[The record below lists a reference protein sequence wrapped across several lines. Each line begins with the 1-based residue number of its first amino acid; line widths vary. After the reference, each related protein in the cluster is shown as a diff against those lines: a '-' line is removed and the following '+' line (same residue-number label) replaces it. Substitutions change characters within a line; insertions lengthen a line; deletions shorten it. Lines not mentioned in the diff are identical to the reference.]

1 MQKQLLI
8 KNFLRH
14 VRFCGLLW
22 IYSFLPVRAA
32 TNAQDSASAQ
42 VIYPDSLRVTVDA
55 GEFRWRKF
63 RYEAEV
69 RVAPIYLNGDDS
81 QAPAVLYIW
90 VNLETPGASL
100 WLDENARG
108 DYLTLR
114 KGQPQAKAKIRW
126 FTSGRV
132 KLTAQAG
139 RSRTTVE
146 THVVFPVLLLLAA
159 LCGGALGGW
168 LRRARDPSSVVNLHV
183 RLLPEKWSR
192 RLTPIREVL
201 VSMIAGILLYLL
213 NEVSPIYLGFRATFG
228 EEWLALVSPLLI
240 GFLGGWG
247 GINLL
252 VGLLEQL
259 FGKGREAAKA
269 KAAEPAPPATE
280 KK

>member
-1 MQKQLLI
+1 MPKQLLT
-8 KNFLRH
+8 KNFLRR
-14 VRFCGLLW
+14 VAFWCLLW
-22 IYSFLPVRAA
+22 ICGFLPARAA
-32 TNAQDSASAQ
+32 ASVQDSVSAQ
-42 VIYPDSLRVTVDA
+42 VIDPDSLRVTIDA

-81 QAPAVLYIW
+81 KAPEVLYIW

-108 DYLTLR
+108 DYLMLR

-126 FTSGRV
+126 FASGRV

-159 LCGGALGGW
+159 LFGGALGGW

-183 RLLPEKWSR
+183 RLLPEKWSC
-192 RLTPIREVL
+192 RLTPIREML

-213 NEVSPIYLGFRATFG
+213 NEVSPVYVGFRAGFG

-240 GFLGGWG
+240 GFIGGWG

-259 FGKGREAAKA
+259 FGKGRESAKA
-269 KAAEPAPPATE
+269 KAAAEPAPE